1 MQLIEQLDDDM
12 RKQIA
17 FHRISNMYFI
27 RENCLS
33 LSLSLWFN
41 TDLIFFKLEY
51 LFKY

>member
-17 FHRISNMYFI
+17 FHREYRKCVFHS
-27 RENCLS
+27 ENS
-33 LSLSLWFN
+33 FSLWFN